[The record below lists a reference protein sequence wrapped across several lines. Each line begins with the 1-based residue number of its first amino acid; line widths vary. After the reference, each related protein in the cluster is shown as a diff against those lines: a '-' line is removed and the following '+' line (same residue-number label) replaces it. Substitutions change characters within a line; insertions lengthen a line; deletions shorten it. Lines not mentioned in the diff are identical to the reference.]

1 MDCSTASSSTSS
13 RPFKKSK
20 TILNDIVFFEKDVR
34 RCLTPVFPYAVLYT
48 IEPEFIHIAAVTHC
62 ARQPGYWKERLADD

>member
-20 TILNDIVFFEKDVR
+20 TILNDIVFFEEDVR

-48 IEPEFIHIAAVTHC
+48 IEPEIHSHRCCNPLRPSAGLLEGAL
-62 ARQPGYWKERLADD
+62 G